1 MKVKT
6 YEKDMNKKLT
16 TMQDK
21 FITDIFDKG
30 KSQSQDITL
39 RMEIKEKEM
48 SLESKNVTI
57 SSIKRQM

>member
-57 SSIKRQM
+57 ASIKRQM

>member
-30 KSQSQDITL
+30 KNQSQDITL

-57 SSIKRQM
+57 ASIKRQM